1 MKKLVSVLMILCLVP
16 LIVSCNDNDS
26 LLAQIT
32 NGDNFPSQATNSET
46 TSSES
51 LTNSCTTSENEY
63 NQESSSTSSTR
74 SSEEASNNSSKE
86 NSSNTSSNTSST
98 NKNTYK
104 QATDRDNNVTVDSN
118 GIVSI
123 TIPKWFLLKMEPNFN
138 YQLTD
143 KEVNSYKFISI
154 TKNSDGSA
162 TYKIGY
168 NDYHGFLII
177 TKSSVNGVVNKY
189 KNNIWFSEISADSG
203 YNNIKIYTNYD
214 SLEEFDDDFGVYIT
228 MSGIQTTFY
237 QYVNYNFSVGTTITV
252 YNKDNVILE
261 TYKFPDLIK

>member
-1 MKKLVSVLMILCLVP
+1 MKKLFSVLIILCIVP
-16 LIVSCNDNDS
+16 LVVSCNDNDS
-26 LLAQIT
+26 LLNKIT
-32 NGDNFPSQATNSET
+32 NGDNFSSQATNTE

-51 LTNSCTTSENEY
+51 LTNSSVSSENEY
-63 NQESSSTSSTR
+63 NQESSSTSGTS
-74 SSEEASNNSSKE
+74 SSEVESS
-86 NSSNTSSNTSST
+86 NSSNDSSSNTSNTSST
-98 NKNTYK
+98 SKNTYK

-143 KEVNSYKFISI
+143 KEANTYKFTSI
-154 TKNSDGSA
+154 TKNADGSA

-168 NDYHGFLII
+168 NDYHGFLLI

-203 YNNIKIYTNYD
+203 FNNIKIYTKYN
-214 SLEEFDDDFGVYIT
+214 SLEEFDDDFGVYIA

-237 QYVNYNFSVGTTITV
+237 QYVNYNCSVGTTITV
-252 YNKDNVILE
+252 YNKDNVLLE